1 MGQIIAA
8 AAVSVHAASLAEAER
23 QQALGSDPRVSA
35 FVSASAGSGKTKLL
49 TDRLLRLMLEG
60 TPPERILC
68 LTFTKAAAA
77 EMALRLQQRLGGWA
91 SASDAALD
99 KDLRALGFTPT
110 EELRRAARALF
121 AHVLDLPGG
130 MRIETIHAF
139 CESLLRRFPLEAQVS
154 PHFQILEETDARPAL
169 RRAYEE
175 ALAKDA
181 TTPEN
186 AAALFELAALVHAEK
201 FGDLVQMLYEAR
213 GQIEGFLSWPDH
225 ARVQAVCAAAGAPSP
240 DDTAV
245 LQDLVQVPDEE
256 ALRRALERIAAEGA
270 REAAARAQ
278 RMLAW
283 LEQDAARRLG
293 DAEAWL
299 SLFFRKDGGP
309 VAAKTLV
316 NKALSDREPDLL
328 LPLLAE
334 QQRLLGLADARRAA
348 GCARATL
355 ALIRLAAPAL
365 QRFQRH
371 KAEAQVLDFDDLIE
385 RSKRLLADPGAGWVL
400 YKLDGGLDHLLIDE
414 AQDTAPVQWEIAGAL
429 TEEFFA
435 GEGAREVRRTVFA
448 VGDHKQSIFSFQ
460 GADPDAFERW
470 RGRLRQ
476 RVRAAGEIW
485 RDVPVDVSFRSTAPV
500 LALVDAVFV
509 PGSEAAQGVLTED
522 RPLQHRAVRVGQ
534 AGSVE
539 LWPLAPHQQPPE
551 RAPWEP
557 PRVEAAVPSALQR
570 LAEALAEWID
580 QQLAAK
586 PIVPSRNRPLVP
598 GDVLVLVRR
607 RNAFATALV
616 RALKA
621 RGVPVAG
628 LDRMVLTEQPAVA
641 DLLALCD
648 TLLLPE
654 DDLALACVLTSPL
667 GGLSDA
673 ALMDLALGRK
683 GFLWDALR
691 SRAHERADWRA
702 AWQFLSA
709 LFARVDYVSP
719 HALLV
724 EALGP
729 LGGRARLLARFGA
742 EAAEPIDELLHAAL
756 SYGRHHAPSLQGF
769 VQWLRASGAEVK
781 RQAENASHA
790 VRLMTVHGAKGLQAP
805 IVILP
810 DTTGMPPVENTL
822 AWKEDAERGAHVPL
836 WAPRKELRS
845 HAVQEAFE
853 IPERKQREEHNRL
866 LYVALTR
873 AEDRLIVCG
882 WEPGKAMDD
891 ACWYRSV
898 ARGFERLSG
907 CASEPAALPWE
918 GSVLR
923 FSTTQ
928 PAKPSGPR
936 SEGEEPALAPL
947 PRWMGGPPTWAP
959 EPLPGEPKVPTP
971 LAPSRPENAAFGP
984 VPAAASPLLRGGGT
998 LSAQQ
1003 RGTLLHALLQ
1013 HLPDLPETRR
1023 EQTARTFLSR
1033 PGLGLQE
1040 EDVAAL
1046 VREIMA
1052 VLRHPELAP
1061 LFGPASRAEV
1071 PITGVVGGHVI
1082 GGIVDRLAVAQTQ
1095 VLLADYKTG
1104 LPPPEGPERTPV
1116 LYLRQMAAYRAVL
1129 AQIFPAKAIRCAL
1142 IWTQNAKV
1150 SFLPDALLQLH
1161 APDAMQM
1168 RA

>member
-1 MGQIIAA
+1 MGQTIAA
-8 AAVSVHAASLAEAER
+8 AATSGHAASLAEAER

-77 EMALRLQQRLGGWA
+77 EMALRLQKRLGRWA
-91 SASDAALD
+91 SASDIELD
-99 KDLRALGFTPT
+99 QDLGALGFAPT
-110 EELRRAARALF
+110 QELRRSARALF

-154 PHFQILEETDARPAL
+154 PHFQILEETDTRPAL

-186 AAALFELAALVHAEK
+186 AAALFELAALVRAEK
-201 FGDLVQMLYEAR
+201 FGELVQMLYEAR
-213 GQIEGFLSWPDH
+213 EKIEGFLSWPEH
-225 ARVQAVCAAAGAPSP
+225 ARAQAVCAAAGAPSP
-240 DDTAV
+240 DDAAV
-245 LQDLVQVPDEE
+245 LQQLVRVPDEG
-256 ALRRALERIAAEGA
+256 ALRSALERIAARGA
-270 REAAARAQ
+270 GEAAARAQ
-278 RMLAW
+278 KMLAW
-283 LEQDAARRLG
+283 LEHDEAQRLV
-293 DAEAWL
+293 DAETWL
-299 SLFFRKDGGP
+299 SLFLRKDGGP
-309 VAAKTLV
+309 FAETKLV
-316 NKALSDREPDLL
+316 NKALHDLEPDLL
-328 LPLLAE
+328 PPLLAE
-334 QQRLLGLADARRAA
+334 QQRLLTLADARRAA

-365 QRFQRH
+365 THFQRH
-371 KAEAQVLDFDDLIE
+371 KAEAQALDFDDLIQ

-470 RGRLRQ
+470 RARLSR
-476 RVRAAGEIW
+476 RVQAAGETW
-485 RDVPVDVSFRSTAPV
+485 RDVPVDVSFRSTTPV

-509 PGSEAAQGVLTED
+509 PGSAAAEGVLTEG

-539 LWPLAPHQQPPE
+539 LWPLAPHQKPPE
-551 RAPWEP
+551 RAPWKP
-557 PRVEAAVPSALQR
+557 PGVEVAVPSALQR
-570 LAEALAEWID
+570 LAETLAEWID
-580 QQLAAK
+580 GQLAAK

-598 GDVLVLVRR
+598 GDILVLVRR
-607 RNAFATALV
+607 RNAFAAALV

-621 RGVPVAG
+621 HGVPVAG

-667 GGLSDA
+667 GGLSDQS
-673 ALMDLALGRK
+673 LMELAVGRT
-683 GFLWDALR
+683 GYLWDTLR
-691 SRAHERADWRA
+691 SRAQEREDWRA
-702 AWQFLSA
+702 AWQFLSD

-719 HALLV
+719 YTLLA

-756 SYGRHHAPSLQGF
+756 SYGKHHAPSVQGF

-805 IVILP
+805 VVILP
-810 DTTGMPPVENTL
+810 DTTGMPPIENTL
-822 AWKEDAERGAHVPL
+822 AWKEDAARGAHVPL

-845 HAVQEAFE
+845 RAVQEAFE
-853 IPERKQREEHNRL
+853 ILKRKQREEHNRL

-882 WEPGKAMDD
+882 WELGKAMDE
-891 ACWYRSV
+891 ACWYNSV

-907 CASEPAALPWE
+907 CTSEPDALPW
-918 GSVLR
+918 GGDILR
-923 FSTTQ
+923 WATAQT
-928 PAKPSGPR
+928 ALPSGPP
-936 SEGEEPALAPL
+936 SEQEEH
-947 PRWMGGPPTWAP
+947 AP
-959 EPLPGEPKVPTP
+959 EPLPGWAGGPPSWVPEPLPEEPKEPRR
-971 LAPSRPENAAFGP
+971 LAPSRPENAGFGP
-984 VPAAASPLLRGGGT
+984 VPAAASPLLRGGGN
-998 LSAQQ
+998 LSAQE

-1013 HLPDLPETRR
+1013 HLPDLPEARR
-1023 EQTARTFLSR
+1023 EQAAYAFLSR
-1033 PGLGLQE
+1033 PGLGLQA

-1046 VREIMA
+1046 VRETMA

-1071 PITGVVGGHVI
+1071 PITGVVDGNVI
-1082 GGIVDRLAVAQTQ
+1082 GGIVDRLAVAETEVQ
-1095 VLLADYKTG
+1095 LADYKTG

-1150 SFLPDALLQLH
+1150 SFLPDALLEAH
-1161 APDAMQM
+1161 APGAMQM